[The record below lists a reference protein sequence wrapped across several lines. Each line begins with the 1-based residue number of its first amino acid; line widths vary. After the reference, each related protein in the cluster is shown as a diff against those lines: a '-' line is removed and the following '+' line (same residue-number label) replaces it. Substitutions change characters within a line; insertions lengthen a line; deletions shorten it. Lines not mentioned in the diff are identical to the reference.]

1 MRYAEELKRYSNRVQ
16 LRSVSIMVLDNDRY
30 LKSELS
36 NITQMLEEH
45 FRVALS
51 ASKMVNN
58 AVNDWL
64 SGNTNITPEDLK
76 AITGLEEKGDDLK
89 RTILLQLAKAN
100 TLMQRE
106 DLLRL
111 VHYNDKLADG
121 AEWCMYH
128 LAAITGS
135 WNPEGALKEKIAK
148 MSELVMEEIT
158 QQREAVR
165 FLSINMEEAIKRA
178 EEICRLEKQVDVVQR
193 EIVTLLYPA
202 NVPLSILLRFRDFTN
217 MMEDIANFGED
228 AAITIRT
235 LSLTLNM

>member
-1 MRYAEELKRYSNRVQ
+1 
-16 LRSVSIMVLDNDRY
+16 MVLDNDRF
-30 LKSELS
+30 LTSELS

-45 FRVALS
+45 FRAALS
-51 ASKMVNN
+51 ASKIVAN
-58 AVNDWL
+58 AVHDWL
-64 SGNTNITPEDLK
+64 DGKSSITQEDLDK
-76 AITGLEEKGDDLK
+76 VTALEEKGDDLK
-89 RTILLQLAKAN
+89 RAILNELAKAQ

-128 LAAITGS
+128 LEAFADKWT
-135 WNPEGALKEKIAK
+135 PEGELKEKVREL
-148 MSELVMEEIT
+148 SEIVMEEIT

-165 FLSINMEEAIKRA
+165 FLSINMVEAIKRA
-178 EEICRLEKQVDVVQR
+178 DAICALEKKIDVIER
-193 EIVTLLYPA
+193 DIATLAYPA
-202 NVPLSILLRFRDFTN
+202 EVPIGILLRFRDFIN
-217 MMEDIANFGED
+217 MIEDIANFGED

>member
-1 MRYAEELKRYSNRVQ
+1 
-16 LRSVSIMVLDNDRY
+16 MVLDNDKF

-45 FRVALS
+45 FRAALS
-51 ASKMVNN
+51 ASKMVAN
-58 AVNDWL
+58 AVTDWL
-64 SGNTNITPEDLK
+64 AGKGSITKEDLEK
-76 AITGLEEKGDDLK
+76 VTSLEEKGDDLK
-89 RTILLQLAKAN
+89 RTLLNELAKAV

-111 VHYNDKLADG
+111 VHYNDKLIDG
-121 AEWCMYH
+121 AEWCLYD
-128 LAAITGS
+128 LSAIVDQWT
-135 WNPEGALKEKIAK
+135 PEGELKEKIGK
-148 MSELVMEEIT
+148 LSELVIEEIT

-165 FLSINMEEAIKRA
+165 FLSINMEESMKKADAICA
-178 EEICRLEKQVDVVQR
+178 LEKKIDVLQR
-193 EIVTLLYPA
+193 EILSLLYPA
-202 NVPLSILLRFRDFTN
+202 EIPLAILLRFRDFIN

>member
-1 MRYAEELKRYSNRVQ
+1 
-16 LRSVSIMVLDNDRY
+16 MVLDNDKF
-30 LKSELS
+30 LTSELS

-45 FRVALS
+45 FRAALS
-51 ASKMVNN
+51 ASKMVAN
-58 AVNDWL
+58 AVTDWL
-64 SGNTNITPEDLK
+64 DGKGSISKEDLEK
-76 AITGLEEKGDDLK
+76 VTSLEEKGDDLK
-89 RTILLQLAKAN
+89 RTILNELAKAH

-121 AEWCMYH
+121 AEWCLYH
-128 LAAITGS
+128 LAAIIDNWT
-135 WNPEGALKEKIAK
+135 PEGVLKEKIGELSK
-148 MSELVMEEIT
+148 LVMEEIT

-165 FLSINMEEAIKRA
+165 FLSINMEESMKKADAICA
-178 EEICRLEKQVDVVQR
+178 LEKKIDALQR
-193 EIVTLLYPA
+193 DIVSLLYPA
-202 NVPLSILLRFRDFTN
+202 DIPVAILLRFRDFIN

>member
-1 MRYAEELKRYSNRVQ
+1 
-16 LRSVSIMVLDNDRY
+16 MVLDNDRF

-51 ASKMVNN
+51 ASKMVAN
-58 AVNDWL
+58 AVTDWL
-64 SGNTNITPEDLK
+64 AGKGSITKEDLEK
-76 AITGLEEKGDDLK
+76 VTSLEEKGDDLK
-89 RTILLQLAKAN
+89 RTLLNELAKAV

-111 VHYNDKLADG
+111 VHYNDKLIDG
-121 AEWCMYH
+121 AEWCLYD
-128 LAAITGS
+128 LAAIVDNWT
-135 WNPEGALKEKIAK
+135 PEGELKEKIGK
-148 MSELVMEEIT
+148 LSELVIEEIT

-165 FLSINMEEAIKRA
+165 FLSINMEESMKKADAI
-178 EEICRLEKQVDVVQR
+178 CSLEKKIDVLQR
-193 EIVTLLYPA
+193 EILSLLYPA
-202 NVPLSILLRFRDFTN
+202 EIPLAILLRFRDFIN

>member
-1 MRYAEELKRYSNRVQ
+1 
-16 LRSVSIMVLDNDRY
+16 MVLDNDRF
-30 LKSELS
+30 LTSELS

-45 FRVALS
+45 FRQSLS
-51 ASKMVNN
+51 ASKMVAN
-58 AVNDWL
+58 AVADWL
-64 SGNTNITPEDLK
+64 AGKGSITKEDLEK
-76 AITGLEEKGDDLK
+76 VTSLEEKGDDLK
-89 RTILLQLAKAN
+89 RAILNELAKAQA
-100 TLMQRE
+100 LMQRE

-128 LAAITGS
+128 LEAIIGS
-135 WNPEGALKEKIAK
+135 WTPEGVLKEKIG
-148 MSELVMEEIT
+148 ELSKLVLEEIT

-165 FLSINMEEAIKRA
+165 FLSINMEESIKRA
-178 EEICRLEKQVDVVQR
+178 DAICALEKKIDALQR
-193 EIVTLLYPA
+193 DIVSLLYPA
-202 NVPLSILLRFRDFTN
+202 DIPVSILLRFRDFIN

>member
-1 MRYAEELKRYSNRVQ
+1 M
-16 LRSVSIMVLDNDRY
+16 I
-30 LKSELS
+30 
-36 NITQMLEEH
+36 EEH
-45 FRVALS
+45 FRAALS
-51 ASKMVNN
+51 ASKMVHN

-64 SGNTNITPEDLK
+64 SGKSNITAEDLK
-76 AITGLEEKGDDLK
+76 AVTDLEEKGDDLK
-89 RTILLQLAKAN
+89 HTILIELAKAN

-128 LAAITGS
+128 LAAIAPS
-135 WNPEGALKEKIAK
+135 WIPEDELKEKIAK
-148 MSELVMEEIT
+148 MSELVIEEIT

-165 FLSINMEEAIKRA
+165 FLSINMEESIKRA
-178 EEICRLEKQVDVVQR
+178 DEICKLEKQVDVIQR

-202 NVPLSILLRFRDFTN
+202 SIPIAVLLRFRDFIN

-235 LSLTLNM
+235 LSLILNM

>member
-1 MRYAEELKRYSNRVQ
+1 
-16 LRSVSIMVLDNDRY
+16 LDNDRF
-30 LKSELS
+30 LNSELS
-36 NITQMLEEH
+36 NITQMIEEH
-45 FRVALS
+45 FRAALS
-51 ASKMVNN
+51 ASKMVHN

-64 SGNTNITPEDLK
+64 SGKSNITAEDLK
-76 AITGLEEKGDDLK
+76 AVTDLEEKGDDLK
-89 RTILLQLAKAN
+89 HTILIELAKAN

-128 LAAITGS
+128 LAAIAPS
-135 WNPEGALKEKIAK
+135 WIPEDELKEKIAK
-148 MSELVMEEIT
+148 MSELVIEEIT

-165 FLSINMEEAIKRA
+165 FLSINMEESIKRA
-178 EEICRLEKQVDVVQR
+178 DEICKLEKQVDVIQR

-202 NVPLSILLRFRDFTN
+202 SIPIAVLLRFRDFIN

-235 LSLTLNM
+235 LSLILNM

>member
-1 MRYAEELKRYSNRVQ
+1 
-16 LRSVSIMVLDNDRY
+16 
-30 LKSELS
+30 
-36 NITQMLEEH
+36 MLEEH
-45 FRVALS
+45 FRAALA
-51 ASKMVNN
+51 ASKMVHN

-64 SGNTNITPEDLK
+64 AGESNITAADLK
-76 AITGLEEKGDDLK
+76 AVTDLEEKGDDLK
-89 RTILLQLAKAN
+89 HTILTELAKAN

-128 LAAITGS
+128 LAAIAGS
-135 WNPEGALKEKIAK
+135 WQPEGELKEKIAK
-148 MSELVMEEIT
+148 MNDHVIEEIT

-165 FLSINMEEAIKRA
+165 FLSINMEESIKRA
-178 EEICRLEKQVDVVQR
+178 DEICKLEKQVDVVQR

-202 NVPLSILLRFRDFTN
+202 NIPIAILLRFRDFIN

>member
-1 MRYAEELKRYSNRVQ
+1 
-16 LRSVSIMVLDNDRY
+16 MVLDNDRF
-30 LKSELS
+30 LNSELS

-45 FRVALS
+45 FRAALS

-58 AVNDWL
+58 AVNDWIAGK
-64 SGNTNITPEDLK
+64 SNITAEDLK
-76 AITGLEEKGDDLK
+76 SITALEEKGDDLK
-89 RTILLQLAKAN
+89 HTILTELAKAN
-100 TLMQRE
+100 SLMQRE

-121 AEWCMYH
+121 AEWCLYH
-128 LAAITGS
+128 LAAIAGS
-135 WNPEGALKEKIAK
+135 WSPDAELKMKIAK
-148 MSELVMEEIT
+148 MSELVIEEIT

-165 FLSINMEEAIKRA
+165 FLSINMEESMKRA
-178 EEICRLEKQVDVVQR
+178 DEICKIEKQVDVVQR
-193 EIVTLLYPA
+193 EIVSILYPA
-202 NVPLSILLRFRDFTN
+202 NIPIAILLRFRDFIN

>member
-1 MRYAEELKRYSNRVQ
+1 
-16 LRSVSIMVLDNDRY
+16 MVLDNDRF
-30 LKSELS
+30 LNSELS

-45 FRVALS
+45 FRQSLS
-51 ASKMVNN
+51 ASKMVAN
-58 AVNDWL
+58 AVADWL
-64 SGNTNITPEDLK
+64 DGKGSITKEDLEK
-76 AITGLEEKGDDLK
+76 VTALEEKGNDLK
-89 RTILLQLAKAN
+89 RAILNELAKAQA
-100 TLMQRE
+100 LMQRE

-128 LAAITGS
+128 LEAISGKWTPDS
-135 WNPEGALKEKIAK
+135 ELKEKI
-148 MSELVMEEIT
+148 SELSKLVIEEIT

-165 FLSINMEEAIKRA
+165 FLSINMEESIKRA
-178 EEICRLEKQVDVVQR
+178 DAICALEKKIDVLQR
-193 EIVTLLYPA
+193 DIVSLLYPA
-202 NVPLSILLRFRDFTN
+202 DIPVAILLRFRDFIN

>member
-1 MRYAEELKRYSNRVQ
+1 
-16 LRSVSIMVLDNDRY
+16 MVLDNDRF
-30 LKSELS
+30 LNSELS

-45 FRVALS
+45 FRQSLS
-51 ASKMVNN
+51 ASKMVAN
-58 AVNDWL
+58 AVAEWL
-64 SGNTNITPEDLK
+64 DGNGSITKEDLEK
-76 AITGLEEKGDDLK
+76 VTSLEEKGNDLK
-89 RTILLQLAKAN
+89 RAILNELAKAQA
-100 TLMQRE
+100 LMQRE

-128 LAAITGS
+128 LEAIIGNWTPDGL
-135 WNPEGALKEKIAK
+135 LKEKIK
-148 MSELVMEEIT
+148 ELSQLVIEEIT

-165 FLSINMEEAIKRA
+165 FLSINMEESIKRA
-178 EEICRLEKQVDVVQR
+178 DAICALEKKIDVLQR
-193 EIVTLLYPA
+193 DIVSLLYPA
-202 NVPLSILLRFRDFTN
+202 DIPVAILLRFRDFIN

>member
-1 MRYAEELKRYSNRVQ
+1 M
-16 LRSVSIMVLDNDRY
+16 I
-30 LKSELS
+30 
-36 NITQMLEEH
+36 EEH
-45 FRVALS
+45 FRSALS
-51 ASKMVNN
+51 ASKMVAN
-58 AVNDWL
+58 AVTDWL
-64 SGNTNITPEDLK
+64 DGKTSIPKEDLEK
-76 AITGLEEKGDDLK
+76 VTSLEEKGNDLK
-89 RTILLQLAKAN
+89 RTILNELAKAQ

-128 LAAITGS
+128 LAAIVGKWT
-135 WNPEGALKEKIAK
+135 PEGELKEKIREL
-148 MSELVMEEIT
+148 SELVIKEIT

-165 FLSINMEEAIKRA
+165 FLSINMEESMKRA
-178 EEICRLEKQVDVVQR
+178 DAICALEKKIDVLQR
-193 EIVTLLYPA
+193 DIVSLVYPA
-202 NVPLSILLRFRDFTN
+202 QIPVDILLRFRDFIN

>member
-1 MRYAEELKRYSNRVQ
+1 
-16 LRSVSIMVLDNDRY
+16 MVLDNDRF
-30 LKSELS
+30 LTSELS

-45 FRVALS
+45 FRQSLS
-51 ASKMVNN
+51 ASKMVAN
-58 AVNDWL
+58 AVADWL
-64 SGNTNITPEDLK
+64 AGKGSITKEDLEK
-76 AITGLEEKGDDLK
+76 VTSLEEKGDELK
-89 RTILLQLAKAN
+89 RAILNELAKAQA
-100 TLMQRE
+100 LMQRE

-128 LAAITGS
+128 LEAIVGNWT
-135 WNPEGALKEKIAK
+135 PEGVLKEKIG
-148 MSELVMEEIT
+148 ELSKLVIEEIT

-165 FLSINMEEAIKRA
+165 FLSINMEESMKRA
-178 EEICRLEKQVDVVQR
+178 DAICALEKKIDVLQR
-193 EIVTLLYPA
+193 DIVSLLYPA
-202 NVPLSILLRFRDFTN
+202 DIPVAILLRFRDFIN

>member
-1 MRYAEELKRYSNRVQ
+1 M
-16 LRSVSIMVLDNDRY
+16 LDNDRF

-64 SGNTNITPEDLK
+64 AGKANITPADLK
-76 AITGLEEKGDDLK
+76 AITVLEEKGDDLK
-89 RTILLQLAKAN
+89 RTILVQLARAN

-121 AEWCMYH
+121 AEWCMHH
-128 LAAITGS
+128 LAAITS
-135 WNPEGALKEKIAK
+135 VWSPEGALKEKIAK

-178 EEICRLEKQVDVVQR
+178 DEICHLEKQVDVVQR

-202 NVPLSILLRFRDFTN
+202 DVPLSILLRFRDFTN

>member
-1 MRYAEELKRYSNRVQ
+1 
-16 LRSVSIMVLDNDRY
+16 MVLDNDRF
-30 LKSELS
+30 LNSELS

-45 FRVALS
+45 FRAALS

-58 AVNDWL
+58 AVNDWIAGK
-64 SGNTNITPEDLK
+64 SNITAEDLK
-76 AITGLEEKGDDLK
+76 SITALEEKGDDLK
-89 RTILLQLAKAN
+89 HTILTELAKAN
-100 TLMQRE
+100 SLMQRE

-121 AEWCMYH
+121 AEWCLYH
-128 LAAITGS
+128 LAAIAGS
-135 WNPEGALKEKIAK
+135 WSPDTELKMKIAK
-148 MSELVMEEIT
+148 MSELVIEEIT

-165 FLSINMEEAIKRA
+165 FLSINMEESMKRA
-178 EEICRLEKQVDVVQR
+178 DEICKIEKQVDVVQR
-193 EIVTLLYPA
+193 EIVSILYPA
-202 NVPLSILLRFRDFTN
+202 NIPIAILLRFRDFIN